1 MKIDGISNVLNSNIQ
16 VVRDGA
22 VSVEKSFGEVL
33 NNAINE
39 IDQTEQTAK
48 IMTDQLAIGEIDNPH
63 DVFIATQKAE
73 LTLNMALE
81 VKNKVVE
88 AYKEIM
94 RLQL

>member
-1 MKIDGISNVLNSNIQ
+1 MKIDGVSNIINPNIQ
-16 VVRDGA
+16 ITRDGA
-22 VSVEKSFGEVL
+22 AAVDKTFGEVL
-33 NNAINE
+33 NNVINDIE
-39 IDQTEQTAK
+39 QTEKTAK
-48 IMTDQLAIGEIDNPH
+48 VLTDQLATGQIDNPH
-63 DVFIATQKAE
+63 DVFIAGQKAE

>member
-1 MKIDGISNVLNSNIQ
+1 MKIDGISNVINPNIQ

-22 VSVEKSFGEVL
+22 TAVEKSFGEVL

-39 IDQTEQTAK
+39 IDQTEQNAK
-48 IMTDQLAIGEIDNPH
+48 VLTDKLAVGEIDNPH

-73 LTLNMALE
+73 LTLNMAIE